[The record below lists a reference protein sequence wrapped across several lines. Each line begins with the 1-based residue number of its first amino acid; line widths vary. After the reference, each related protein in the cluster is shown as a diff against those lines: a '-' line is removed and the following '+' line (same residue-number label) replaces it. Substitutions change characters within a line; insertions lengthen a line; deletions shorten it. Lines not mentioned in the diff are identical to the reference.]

1 MRIDAK
7 SHIPIFQQIAD
18 QTRSAIRRGSFRS
31 GEMLPSL
38 RSLAVEIQVNPNTVQ
53 RAYELLE
60 REGIVYSRKG
70 VGVFVADQSEISSNT
85 AEKAALDRFSK
96 TISQCYKAGLQAE
109 RIRAVFELAMSDAVR
124 QRQL

>member
-18 QTRSAIRRGSFRS
+18 QTRSAIRRGSLRA

-60 REGIVYSRKG
+60 REGAVYSRKG
-70 VGVFVADQSEISSNT
+70 VGVFVSDKPGVLNEANEQ
-85 AEKAALDRFSK
+85 AALMRLSK
-96 TISQCYKAGLQAE
+96 SISHCYKAGLKAE
-109 RIRAVFELAMSDAVR
+109 RIRAIFEQAMDDAVR